1 MSSQPRSSG
10 REAERRLNIRTL
22 VIASIASA
30 VAAVL
35 TSQFWVQGTW
45 MAAAI
50 TPVIVAL
57 VSEMLHRPTE
67 VIAERVT
74 SRGMDVL
81 PATGGPPPS
90 RRQER
95 AAPRETAA
103 PRERGAS
110 RERAPVREAAP
121 AEPGSEGG
129 PPAPPVR
136 VYRSGSGKPVRPRAS
151 RRKIAVGMVA
161 VTAVLAFAIAAIA
174 MTGTELLTG
183 GSIGKGGG
191 DTTLF
196 SGDSNR
202 SDRGG
207 EEQQSQPQQS
217 SPESGQPESGGGD
230 GGESQPQPEQ
240 PSEEPPAEEQ
250 PQQQQ
255 QQQQEP
261 APQAPQPQVPQQ
273 TP

>member
-1 MSSQPRSSG
+1 MSSHPRSSG

-45 MAAAI
+45 MAAAV

-67 VIAERVT
+67 VIAERV
-74 SRGMDVL
+74 SSSGMSVL

-90 RRQER
+90 RREER
-95 AAPRETAA
+95 AAPGQRAA
-103 PRERGAS
+103 PGERARPRERAVT
-110 RERAPVREAAP
+110 AREATP

-151 RRKIAVGMVA
+151 RRKIAVGVVA
-161 VTAVLAFAIAAIA
+161 VTAVLAFAITAIA

-183 GSIGKGGG
+183 GSIGKGEG

-196 SGDSNR
+196 SGDSKR
-202 SDRGG
+202 SDQGG
-207 EEQQSQPQQS
+207 DEQQSQPDQS

-230 GGESQPQPEQ
+230 GGEAQPQPEQ
-240 PSEEPPAEEQ
+240 PSEEQPPPEEQ
-250 PQQQQ
+250 PEQRQQQQ
-255 QQQQEP
+255 
-261 APQAPQPQVPQQ
+261 APQTPQPQVPQQ